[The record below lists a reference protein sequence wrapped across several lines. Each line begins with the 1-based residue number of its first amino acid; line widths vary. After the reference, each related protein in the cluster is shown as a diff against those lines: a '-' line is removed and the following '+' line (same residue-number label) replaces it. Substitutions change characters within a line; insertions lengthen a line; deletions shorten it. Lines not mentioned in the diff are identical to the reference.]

1 MVASNNFYEGKSG
14 TRHNRAVRAALSAK
28 EALYDAGLVT
38 RFNAGDETAFNEI
51 VLRYRVRL
59 AAVAFR
65 VLKNQAD
72 AEEIAQD
79 ALIRAHRGLASFRGD
94 SSLISWLHCITLN
107 LARNRYWYFY
117 RRCRHTTISLDCRF
131 NDERPGNF
139 SDLVATEEAGP
150 ARRAVAREFTEL
162 VSMCIVM
169 LNHPQQEILDQRV
182 AQGRSYD
189 AIAENLGITVGTVKS
204 RVARARRALRVLMTQ
219 FCPQFGRGARPEM
232 WFEPLRAEAMVR

>member
-1 MVASNNFYEGKSG
+1 MVASNDFHDARSSV
-14 TRHNRAVRAALSAK
+14 RDNRAARAALSAK

-51 VLRYRVRL
+51 VLRYRIRL
-59 AAVAFR
+59 AAVAFS

-79 ALIRAHRGLASFRGD
+79 AFIRAHRGLANFRGD
-94 SSLISWLHCITLN
+94 SSLISWLHCIALN

-117 RRCRHTTISLDCRF
+117 RRCRHATISLDSRCS
-131 NDERPGNF
+131 DERPGNF

-150 ARRAVAREFTEL
+150 PRRAVAREFSEL

-169 LNHPQQEILDQRV
+169 LNGPQQEILDQRV
-182 AQGRSYD
+182 GQGRSYD
-189 AIAENLGITVGTVKS
+189 AIAEALGITVGTVKS

-232 WFEPLRAEAMVR
+232 WFEPIRPDAMVR